1 MKLIKN
7 LLKRHAINRKQK
19 VIPFSVNRKP
29 KTIYQL
35 KADYIGLLANQERE
49 EISPAKKPRLDP
61 DYASDPELM
70 VGKRTYM
77 KQKFTED
84 GARGEQWCEGCVVA
98 YNANSS
104 LHEVVY
110 NGESEHYFYNLL
122 EDLEDDSLVLLILL
136 Q

>member
-19 VIPFSVNRKP
+19 VIPFSVNCKP

-35 KADYIGLLANQERE
+35 IADYIGLLANQEHE

-61 DYASDPELM
+61 DYASNPELM
-70 VGKRTYM
+70 VGKCM

-84 GARGEQWCEGCVVA
+84 GAQGTGEQWYEGYVVA
-98 YNANSS
+98 YDANSS
-104 LHEVVY
+104 LHKLFTMERVNIIFIIY
-110 NGESEHYFYNLL
+110 LR
-122 EDLEDDSLVLLILL
+122 I
-136 Q
+136 